1 MKVVFDRME
10 ELPEEVV
17 KEEQEKAEKLWNTTE
32 VPEGHMENHAR
43 LYLVLKELMK
53 EQKYDYAT
61 IKCWPEMGNL
71 HTTPCAVL
79 GRLMDEG
86 VSIGCEGDV
95 DAGIAALVQNV
106 LTDKPTFITDLINLD
121 EKENTVTFWHCGN
134 AAPSLHNQKDGVKM
148 CNHPLLGQGTAF
160 WCSLKEGS
168 ITAAR
173 FTNIDGVY
181 RLFLLKGTAVP
192 TVRNTRGAMV
202 NVKIDT
208 PVLEL
213 VKEIAEQGMSHHYS
227 LVWEDVAE
235 QMELVA
241 NLLHIPVIKL

>member
-86 VSIGCEGDV
+86 VSIG
-95 DAGIAALVQNV
+95 
-106 LTDKPTFITDLINLD
+106 
-121 EKENTVTFWHCGN
+121 
-134 AAPSLHNQKDGVKM
+134 
-148 CNHPLLGQGTAF
+148 
-160 WCSLKEGS
+160 
-168 ITAAR
+168 
-173 FTNIDGVY
+173 
-181 RLFLLKGTAVP
+181 
-192 TVRNTRGAMV
+192 
-202 NVKIDT
+202 
-208 PVLEL
+208 
-213 VKEIAEQGMSHHYS
+213 
-227 LVWEDVAE
+227 
-235 QMELVA
+235 
-241 NLLHIPVIKL
+241 

>member
-1 MKVVFDRME
+1 MQSSTFRSGNCVLVFTKR
-10 ELPEEVV
+10 
-17 KEEQEKAEKLWNTTE
+17 
-32 VPEGHMENHAR
+32 R
-43 LYLVLKELMK
+43 F
-53 EQKYDYAT
+53 DY
-61 IKCWPEMGNL
+61 
-71 HTTPCAVL
+71 
-79 GRLMDEG
+79 
-86 VSIGCEGDV
+86 
-95 DAGIAALVQNV
+95 
-106 LTDKPTFITDLINLD
+106 
-121 EKENTVTFWHCGN
+121 
-134 AAPSLHNQKDGVKM
+134 
-148 CNHPLLGQGTAF
+148 
-160 WCSLKEGS
+160 
-168 ITAAR
+168 AAR

-241 NLLHIPVIKL
+241 NLFIFQ

>member
-1 MKVVFDRME
+1 MRKRIQ
-10 ELPEEVV
+10 L
-17 KEEQEKAEKLWNTTE
+17 L
-32 VPEGHMENHAR
+32 
-43 LYLVLKELMK
+43 
-53 EQKYDYAT
+53 
-61 IKCWPEMGNL
+61 
-71 HTTPCAVL
+71 
-79 GRLMDEG
+79 
-86 VSIGCEGDV
+86 S
-95 DAGIAALVQNV
+95 GIV
-106 LTDKPTFITDLINLD
+106 
-121 EKENTVTFWHCGN
+121 
-134 AAPSLHNQKDGVKM
+134 APSLHNQKDGVKM